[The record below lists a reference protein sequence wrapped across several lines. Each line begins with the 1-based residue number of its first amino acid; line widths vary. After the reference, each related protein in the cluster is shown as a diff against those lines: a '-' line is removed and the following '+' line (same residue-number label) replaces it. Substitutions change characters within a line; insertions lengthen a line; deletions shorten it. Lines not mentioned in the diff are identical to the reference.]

1 MQIQGTKLQY
11 LEVLLAHKTLKIS
24 VSCRSMH
31 TEIVKKVQEFQDVEV
46 FFA

>member
-1 MQIQGTKLQY
+1 MQIPETKLQY
-11 LEVLLAHKTLKIS
+11 LEILLAHKTLKIS
-24 VSCRSMH
+24 VSYRSMR